1 MTCAMF
7 CYKNFFGRQNLSFII
22 KLECWHKND
31 LHTNNIE
38 ALLYILSETDDCIVL
53 I

>member
-1 MTCAMF
+1 M
-7 CYKNFFGRQNLSFII
+7 CYVLLQEFLFNRQNLSFII

>member
-1 MTCAMF
+1 M
-7 CYKNFFGRQNLSFII
+7 CYVLLQEFLFGRQNLSVST
-22 KLECWHKND
+22 KNN

>member
-1 MTCAMF
+1 M
-7 CYKNFFGRQNLSFII
+7 CYVLLQEFLFGRQNLSFII

-31 LHTNNIE
+31 LYTNNIE
-38 ALLYILSETDDCIVL
+38 ALLYILSETDDCIIL

>member
-1 MTCAMF
+1 MLA
-7 CYKNFFGRQNLSFII
+7 Q
-22 KLECWHKND
+22 KND

-38 ALLYILSETDDCIVL
+38 DLLYILSETDDCIVL

>member
-1 MTCAMF
+1 MLA
-7 CYKNFFGRQNLSFII
+7 Q
-22 KLECWHKND
+22 KND

-38 ALLYILSETDDCIVL
+38 ALLYILSETDDYIVL

>member
-1 MTCAMF
+1 MLA
-7 CYKNFFGRQNLSFII
+7 Q
-22 KLECWHKND
+22 ND

-38 ALLYILSETDDCIVL
+38 DLLYILSETDDCIVL

>member
-1 MTCAMF
+1 M
-7 CYKNFFGRQNLSFII
+7 CYVLLQEFLFGRQNLSFII
-22 KLECWHKND
+22 KLECWHKIN

-38 ALLYILSETDDCIVL
+38 ALLYILSEIDDCTVL